1 MDIITALNELVD
13 TLTALG
19 IATTMDP
26 RNLDAP
32 GAIVELNE
40 LGPDNTMCGDYSA
53 TANVYLLAP
62 DNGRV
67 EATATLLT
75 MYDKVKHLTT
85 GATTIDLAL
94 PDTAPLPALK
104 LSPIELI

>member
-1 MDIITALNELVD
+1 MEKLETLAQDISA
-13 TLTALG
+13 AG
-19 IATTMDP
+19 IPATMDP

-40 LGPDNTMCGDYSA
+40 LGPDNTMCGDFSA
-53 TANVYLLAP
+53 TANVYLVAP

-67 EATATLLT
+67 EATANLLS

-85 GATTIDLAL
+85 GATTIELAL

>member
-1 MDIITALNELVD
+1 MEKLETLAQDINA
-13 TLTALG
+13 AG
-19 IATTMDP
+19 IPSTMDP

-40 LGPDNTMCGDYSA
+40 LGPDNTMCGDFSA
-53 TANVYLLAP
+53 TANVYLVAP

-67 EATATLLT
+67 EATANLLS

-85 GATTIDLAL
+85 GATTIELAL

>member
-1 MDIITALNELVD
+1 MEIMEKLETLAQDINA
-13 TLTALG
+13 AG
-19 IATTMDP
+19 IPSTMDP

-40 LGPDNTMCGDYSA
+40 LGPDNTMCGDFSA
-53 TANVYLLAP
+53 TANVYLVAP

-67 EATATLLT
+67 EATANLLS

-85 GATTIDLAL
+85 GATTIELAL

>member
-1 MDIITALNELVD
+1 MDKLQELASEITA
-13 TLTALG
+13 AG
-19 IATTMDP
+19 IPTTMDP

-32 GAIVELNE
+32 GAIVELAE
-40 LGPDNTMCGDYSA
+40 IGPDNLLCGDYAA

-67 EATATLLT
+67 EATATLLS

-104 LSPIELI
+104 LTPVELV

>member
-1 MDIITALNELVD
+1 MQKLETLAQEITA
-13 TLTALG
+13 AG
-19 IATTMDP
+19 IPTTMDP

-53 TANVYLLAP
+53 TANVYLVAP

-67 EATATLLT
+67 EATANLLA

-104 LSPIELI
+104 LSTIELI

>member
-1 MDIITALNELVD
+1 MDIMEKIRELASEIAAAGIPT
-13 TLTALG
+13 TL
-19 IATTMDP
+19 DP

-40 LGPDNTMCGDYSA
+40 LGTDNTLCGDVSV

-62 DNGRV
+62 DNGRE
-67 EATATLLT
+67 EATATLLAL
-75 MYDKVKHLTT
+75 YDKVKHLTT
-85 GATTIDLAL
+85 GAITIDLAL

-104 LSPIELI
+104 LNPIELI

>member
-1 MDIITALNELVD
+1 MMDIAHQEGNHGILVLWRTD
-13 TLTALG
+13 EA
-19 IATTMDP
+19 
-26 RNLDAP
+26 R
-32 GAIVELNE
+32 
-40 LGPDNTMCGDYSA
+40 
-53 TANVYLLAP
+53 
-62 DNGRV
+62 RV
-67 EATATLLT
+67 EATANLLS

>member
-1 MDIITALNELVD
+1 MNIMDKLEELAN
-13 TLTALG
+13 TIAAAG
-19 IATTMDP
+19 IPTTMDP

-40 LGPDNTMCGDYSA
+40 LGTDNTMCGEVSV

-67 EATATLLT
+67 EATATLLS
-75 MYDKVKHLTT
+75 MYDQIKHLTT

-94 PDTAPLPALK
+94 PDTAPLPALR
-104 LSPIELI
+104 LNPIELI